1 MTKGGEATKSQKVV
15 EEFVIP
21 KCSAK
26 AFVVKQGQVLRVIAH
41 EGKQVA
47 DIRFLNAHD
56 YREEA
61 CPMLSCDFNSR
72 KGIGGHIKLKEIYSK
87 PPWERLMVTVI
98 DDKVGHHFLLGC
110 CTPKMRELE
119 GKKYTE
125 NCADLFDECLK
136 PYHLSMQDLDW
147 AGVFN
152 LWMVVHF
159 LDDENGTM
167 VFDRPSCEKGN
178 YIDFLAEMDLL
189 VTSTSCPD
197 RSIINDFEPKALKY
211 QILE

>member
-1 MTKGGEATKSQKVV
+1 MTKKDLKKSRKTV

-26 AFVVKQGQVLRVIAH
+26 AFIVKKGQVLRVIAH

-47 DIRFLNAHD
+47 DIRFLNAYD

-72 KGIGGHIKLKEIYSK
+72 KGIGGSRKLKEIYSK
-87 PPWERLMVTVI
+87 PPWERLMVTII
-98 DDKVGHHFLLGC
+98 DDKVGHHFLIGC

-119 GKKYTE
+119 GKKHTLS
-125 NCADLFDECLK
+125 CARLFDECLK
-136 PYHLSMQDLDW
+136 PYNISMQDLDW

-152 LWMVVHF
+152 LWMVVRF

-167 VFDRPSCEKGN
+167 VFDRPSCETGD
-178 YIDFLAEMDLL
+178 YIEFLAEIDLL
-189 VTSTSCPD
+189 VASTSCPD